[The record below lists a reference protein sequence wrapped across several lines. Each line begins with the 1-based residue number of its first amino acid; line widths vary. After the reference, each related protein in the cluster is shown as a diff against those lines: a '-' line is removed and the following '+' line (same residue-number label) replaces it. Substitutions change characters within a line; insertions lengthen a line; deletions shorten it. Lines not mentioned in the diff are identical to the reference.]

1 MARVLVAGCG
11 YVGLAAARLFH
22 AAGWDVEG
30 WTGHRESAEQLT
42 GEPFPITAVDLTQR
56 ASMANRDRGFDAVIH
71 CASTRGGNA
80 NVYRSTYLEGA
91 RNLLQTFPEATLLLA
106 SSTSVYA
113 QTNGEWV
120 TEESPAEPTRE
131 TGRVLRE
138 AESLV
143 LAHGGIVTRLAG
155 IYGPG
160 RSFLLRQFLEG
171 KATVDLARDRFI
183 NQAHRDDIAAA
194 FFLLVK
200 ERASPRVRG
209 NIFNVVDDE
218 PKLRSECLAWL
229 ASHLGRAPASI
240 GSDEGERKRGESNK
254 RVSNAKLR
262 RLGWKPRFPTF
273 SDAMEASILP
283 AENLSGMRK

>member
-11 YVGLAAARLFH
+11 YVGLAVARLFH
-22 AAGWDVEG
+22 AAGWEVEG
-30 WTGHRESAEQLT
+30 WTGHRESAERLA
-42 GEPFPITAVDLTQR
+42 GEPFPVAAVDLTQR
-56 ASMANRDRGFDAVIH
+56 ASVANRGGCFDAVIH

-80 NVYRSTYLEGA
+80 EVYRAIYLEGA
-91 RNLLQTFPEATLLLA
+91 RNLLTTFADATLLLA

-120 TEESPAEPTRE
+120 TEESPAEPMRE

-138 AESLV
+138 AETLV
-143 LAHGGIVTRLAG
+143 LARGGIVARLAG

-171 KATVDLARDRFI
+171 KAIVDPARDRFI

-194 FFLLVK
+194 FFLLIG
-200 ERASPRVRG
+200 ERASPQVHG

-218 PKLRSECLAWL
+218 PKLRSECLGWL

-240 GSDEGERKRGESNK
+240 GSDERERKRGESNK
-254 RVSNAKLR
+254 RASNAKLHG
-262 RLGWKPRFPTF
+262 LGWKPRFPTF
-273 SDAMEASILP
+273 SEAMEASILP